1 MSTNTSPP
9 PSNDPASIG
18 RRRSHPYHRQL
29 SFQGDAPQHAN
40 RPRKTLS
47 LSRGVSM
54 KSSKG
59 SIHRTPSSTSRR
71 PRENPNQAKCLQVM
85 PGIFV
90 AIEDT
95 DDLPSS
101 SSSSNKTDEFK
112 STNTLGALFTH
123 VVSIRPFPVNAS
135 SDSEPR
141 TITSHYSPDRSQLL
155 LTVPSPLA
163 GSDGSTDLTLTQL
176 IAARDFL
183 TNSGYTDTLHANQH
197 HDVRILITTPVDL
210 AVDAVAALTCYLAA
224 SSGYQVAD
232 VLMTIFQDE
241 GELYDDED
249 GGYPPS
255 VAVWK
260 DLLSEYGMEIVDEA
274 ARAP

>member
-1 MSTNTSPP
+1 
-9 PSNDPASIG
+9 
-18 RRRSHPYHRQL
+18 
-29 SFQGDAPQHAN
+29 
-40 RPRKTLS
+40 
-47 LSRGVSM
+47 M
-54 KSSKG
+54 KSPKG
-59 SIHRTPSSTSRR
+59 SLHRTPSSASRR
-71 PRENPNQAKCLQVM
+71 PREASNQARCLQVM

-95 DDLPSS
+95 DDLPGG
-101 SSSSNKTDEFK
+101 SNSTDEFK

-123 VVSIRPFPVNAS
+123 VVSIRPSPDVS
-135 SDSEPR
+135 SGSEPR
-141 TITSHYSPDRSQLL
+141 TITSHFSPERSQLL
-155 LTVPSPLA
+155 LTVPRPLA
-163 GSDGSTDLTLTQL
+163 ESDGSTDLTLTQL

-260 DLLSEYGMEIVDEA
+260 DLLSDDGMEVVDAA